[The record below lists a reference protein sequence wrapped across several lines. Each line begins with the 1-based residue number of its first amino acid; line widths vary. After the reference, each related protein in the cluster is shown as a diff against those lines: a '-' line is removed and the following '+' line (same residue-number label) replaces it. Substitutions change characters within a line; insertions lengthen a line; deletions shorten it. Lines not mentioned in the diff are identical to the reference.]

1 MSSSMSEERSAR
13 PMSVLGWETLP
24 TSSSSTST
32 VVLLLSALALG
43 ELRAAFPLAPGAA
56 RPCFLSSDLRAGSS
70 ADTG

>member
-1 MSSSMSEERSAR
+1 MSEERSAR

-43 ELRAAFPLAPGAA
+43 ELRAAFPLAPGA